1 MTKTKMSE
9 IAIARS
15 RPQREESA
23 VHLPEV
29 DQELF
34 KISEKKV
41 ERIASPTVPIIF
53 GKAGGTGGLRLTKR
67 ECGQQ
72 GVQSRG
78 SFQAD
83 GRRSSRGKSEMET
96 RSAIVAQC
104 LGAFVALVRH
114 QMLQSQ
120 A

>member
-1 MTKTKMSE
+1 MPANVKNGTWKWTFTRSTKSLPFRSILPAIESEPLRKLRSAEPSRLLTPGCMTKTKMSE

-41 ERIASPTVPIIF
+41 ERIAW
-53 GKAGGTGGLRLTKR
+53 ANNN
-67 ECGQQ
+67 
-72 GVQSRG
+72 G
-78 SFQAD
+78 SDHFWESWRD
-83 GRRSSRGKSEMET
+83 WRVSS
-96 RSAIVAQC
+96 
-104 LGAFVALVRH
+104 
-114 QMLQSQ
+114 
-120 A
+120 